1 MRTDEKQNPGR
12 IFVLRK
18 PQSQRRS
25 DLNTDIDDDDDNT
38 DADDDGLIN
47 LMMKMRMED
56 VGIECQGW
64 IQR

>member
-25 DLNTDIDDDDDNT
+25 DLNTDSDDDDT
-38 DADDDGLIN
+38 DADADGLTN
-47 LMMKMRMED
+47 LMTKMRMKGM
-56 VGIECQGW
+56 GIECQGW
-64 IQR
+64 IKR

>member
-38 DADDDGLIN
+38 DADDDDE
-47 LMMKMRMED
+47 KVE
-56 VGIECQGW
+56 EKEAAE
-64 IQR
+64 